1 LYNAYLCLGLGLG
14 MFKRFVFSL
23 LALILFSFGVAVGHY
38 KFFPFSA
45 LQSIK
50 TVFAPAPAP
59 FSQSDR
65 FINHVALFDGVHGSY
80 DVVFLGDSIT
90 NAGRWSELFPL
101 EKVANR
107 GIGGDTSEGILKR
120 VDQVID
126 LNPASVYLMFGIN
139 DIARGTENSEI
150 FSNYKNII
158 YKLQNSG
165 IKVIVQSTLLT
176 DKEHWNTQVNG
187 LNALLSDFSSKQ
199 GIDFIDINASLA
211 PDGVLQNSYDGV
223 HLNADAYLVWR
234 DAIIQAKG

>member
-1 LYNAYLCLGLGLG
+1 
-14 MFKRFVFSL
+14 MFKRFSLPL

-45 LQSIK
+45 LQTIK
-50 TVFAPAPAP
+50 AVLAPAPAPAP

-90 NAGRWSELFPL
+90 NAGRWSELFPF

-107 GIGGDTSEGILKR
+107 GISGDTSEGILKR
-120 VDQVID
+120 VDQVIA
-126 LNPASVYLMFGIN
+126 LNPARVYLMFGIN
-139 DIARGTENSEI
+139 DIARGTENTEI

-158 YKLQNSG
+158 SKLQNSG

-176 DKEHWNTQVNG
+176 DRDDFNTKVNG
-187 LNALLSDFSSKQ
+187 LNTLLSDHSSRQ
-199 GIDFIDINASLA
+199 GVDFIDINHNLA
-211 PDGVLQNSYDGV
+211 PDGILQNSYDGI
-223 HLNADAYLVWR
+223 HLNADAYLAWR
-234 DAIIQAKG
+234 DAIIQAKD

>member
-1 LYNAYLCLGLGLG
+1 
-14 MFKRFVFSL
+14 MFKRFSFSL

-59 FSQSDR
+59 FSQSER

-120 VDQVID
+120 VDQVIA
-126 LNPASVYLMFGIN
+126 LNPVSVYLMFGIN
-139 DIARGTENSEI
+139 DIARGTENTEI

-158 YKLQNSG
+158 SKLQNSG

-176 DKEHWNTQVNG
+176 DRDDFNTKVNG
-187 LNALLSDFSSKQ
+187 LNTLLSDYSSQQ
-199 GIDFIDINASLA
+199 GIDFIDINSVLA
-211 PDGVLQNSYDGV
+211 PDGLLLNSYDGI
-223 HLNADAYLVWR
+223 HLNADAYLAWR
-234 DAIIQAKG
+234 DAIIKAKG

>member
-1 LYNAYLCLGLGLG
+1 
-14 MFKRFVFSL
+14 MFKRFYLSL
-23 LALILFSFGVAVGHY
+23 LALFLFSFGVAVGHY
-38 KFFPFSA
+38 NFFPFSA

-50 TVFAPAPAP
+50 AALVSPFLVP

-65 FINHVALFDGVHGSY
+65 FIRHVALFDGIHGSY

-90 NAGRWSELFPL
+90 SGGRWSELFPL

-120 VDQVID
+120 VDQVIA
-126 LNPASVYLMFGIN
+126 LNPVRVYLMFGIN
-139 DIARGTENSEI
+139 DIIRGTENSEI

-158 YKLQNSG
+158 SKLQNSG

-176 DKEHWNTQVNG
+176 ERDDFNTKVNA
-187 LNALLSDFSSKQ
+187 LNILLSDYSFKQ
-199 GIDFIDINASLA
+199 GIDFIDINSHLA
-211 PDGVLQNSYDGV
+211 PDGILQNSYDGI

-234 DAIIQAKG
+234 EAITQVKG